1 MNDIRYGQ
9 ASTTFSPVIV
19 AGLIAMQQVLHG
31 VSVENV
37 TQNVTEFL
45 FQRVY
50 SFGGNNPTYKNYSNS
65 ITGTFDFIPIEFEQ
79 AVGSFYARLL
89 ASQEPLG
96 ADFEKIL
103 YDNLWDLYES

>member
-1 MNDIRYGQ
+1 MNNIRYGQ

-19 AGLIAMQQVLHG
+19 AGLLAIQALHG
-31 VSVENV
+31 ISVESNAENV
-37 TQNVTEFL
+37 NEYL
-45 FQRVY
+45 FQRIY
-50 SFGGNNPTYKNYSNS
+50 SLGGSNPTYKNYSNS
-65 ITGTFDFIPIEFEQ
+65 ITGTFDFVPVEFEQ

>member
-19 AGLIAMQQVLHG
+19 AGLFAMQALHG
-31 VSVENV
+31 MSVESVPENV
-37 TQNVTEFL
+37 SESL
-45 FQRVY
+45 FQRIY

-65 ITGTFDFIPIEFEQ
+65 ITGTFDFVPVEFEK
-79 AVGSFYARLL
+79 AVGNFYARLL
-89 ASQEPLG
+89 ANQEPLG